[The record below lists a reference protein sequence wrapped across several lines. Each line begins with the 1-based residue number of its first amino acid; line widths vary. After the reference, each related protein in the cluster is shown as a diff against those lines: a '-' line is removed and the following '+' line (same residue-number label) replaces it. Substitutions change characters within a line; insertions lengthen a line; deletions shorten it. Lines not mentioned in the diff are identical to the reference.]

1 MKIHLLENRTI
12 SGYTTFGSV
21 YRKGEV
27 SGDSRFALK
36 DSSGGN
42 VPVQTRIS
50 AYWPDGSVKWAAHT
64 ADSKLLGRT
73 GVLEPAGITAAVP
86 CTEYPASI
94 TLNEHENGFTIDTG
108 KIQVEVPRNSGAS
121 ASPLMRIR
129 SCSGKAG
136 DTEVYPV
143 FRLEQRISGDGSEK
157 ILREEYP
164 GAAEEITLLEAG
176 PLQVVVRLK
185 GPYKSRTTEH
195 RSMQW
200 IIYAYLWAGSEEIK
214 FVHTFLYDGDADR
227 DFINGFGIRLLTH
240 LSGKPYNRHVKFG
253 TGEGVFHET
262 AQSLFSCSPRLP
274 DSVFEAQMQGA
285 LSFGEYDEM
294 ADEASKDL
302 PVWNEYVLAQ
312 NSISDYFI
320 KKRTCGE
327 CCYLD
332 SDHGLRAQGTV
343 SVTGEKGGIAAG
355 IKDFRQKYPG
365 AVQVRNLAGDS
376 AETTLW
382 FYSPFTESYDLRHY
396 DRRSYVKTLYEGYDF
411 VQASPYGIG
420 VTSEC
425 RVKLVGCL
433 PRNEEIKKFGRE
445 VQRPPVYAAD
455 PEYYYAKRAFGFWSL
470 KQTDTEVEEEI
481 EDQLRR
487 AVRFYEDEIRQ
498 RQWYGLFDYGDV
510 MHKYDPVRHRWR
522 YDMGGFA
529 WQNTELVPTYWLW
542 ISFLRSGESD
552 IFDIAEAM
560 TRHCSEVDM
569 YHIGPLKGIGTRH
582 NVRHWGCPCK
592 EPRISMAGHH
602 RFCYYLTGDYRI
614 RDVMRDSADA
624 ERSMRNLRTAV
635 VEKSKT
641 DGKEKVL
648 IRSGPDWTSF
658 VCNWMTAY
666 EQTLDQTYLQKILNG
681 IDDICRMP
689 FGLASGPEFL
699 LDEENGHLEYTGEHE
714 ESINM
719 HLQVCQGGT
728 HIWLELM
735 DMLDGYSDYGT
746 RFAKLLAEYG
756 KFYMLSPEEKRKAT
770 NGLIDRRPFSFPYFA
785 SGLAAFSS
793 AFYKDE
799 QLAGKVLGKIF
810 SVLYSPSDY
819 SGFRKEKYMAAE
831 NGMDRYEIPWI
842 STNMV
847 SQWSLNMI
855 LVMEFLKEK
864 LPKSSKE
871 LKEIVSSAEAE
882 SYKKG

>member
-1 MKIHLLENRTI
+1 MKIHLLENRTE

-21 YRKGEV
+21 YSKGEV
-27 SGDSRFALK
+27 PGDSRFALK
-36 DSSGGN
+36 GSSGGN

-64 ADSKLLGRT
+64 ADSGLIGKT
-73 GVLEPAGITAAVP
+73 GILETAGTAVSDP
-86 CTEYPASI
+86 CAEYPASI
-94 TLNEHENGFTIDTG
+94 TLNRNDNGFTVDTG
-108 KIQVEVPRNSGAS
+108 KMQVEVPHNGGTS

-129 SCSGKAG
+129 PCFSGEEYT
-136 DTEVYPV
+136 DLYPV
-143 FRLEQRISGDGSEK
+143 FRREQRISGDGAEK

-164 GAAEEITLLEAG
+164 GAAEEITLLETG
-176 PLQVVVRLK
+176 PLQTVVRLK
-185 GPYKSRTTEH
+185 GSYQSRTTGQK
-195 RSMQW
+195 SMQW
-200 IIYAYLWAGSEEIK
+200 IIYAYLWAGSTEIR
-214 FVHTFLYDGDADR
+214 FLHTFLYDGDADR
-227 DFINGFGIRLLTH
+227 DFINVFGIRLLTH
-240 LSGKPYNRHVKFG
+240 ISGKPYNRHVKFG
-253 TGEGVFHET
+253 TDEGAFHEA

-274 DSVFEAQMQGA
+274 DSVFEAQMRGA
-285 LSFGEYDEM
+285 LSFGEYGEM
-294 ADEASKDL
+294 ADEASEEL
-302 PVWNEYVLAQ
+302 PVWNEYVLSQ
-312 NSISDYFI
+312 NSISDYSI
-320 KKRTCGE
+320 KKRTCRE

-332 SDHGLRAQGTV
+332 SDHGFRASGTV
-343 SVTGEKGGIAAG
+343 SVTGEKGGIVAG
-355 IKDFRQKYPG
+355 IKDFWQKYPG
-365 AVQVRNLAGDS
+365 AVQVKDLAGDA

-382 FYSPFTESYDLRHY
+382 FYSPFAESYDLRHY

-411 VQASPYGIG
+411 VQASAYGIG

-425 RVKLVGCL
+425 RVKLVERL
-433 PRNEEIKKFGRE
+433 PQDEELKNLGEK
-445 VQRPPVYAAD
+445 VQNPSVYAAD
-455 PEYYYAKRAFGFWSL
+455 PEYYHAKRAFGFWSL
-470 KQTDTEVEEEI
+470 KRADTELGEEI
-481 EDQLRR
+481 EGQLRR

-498 RQWYGLFDYGDV
+498 RQWYGLF
-510 MHKYDPVRHRWR
+510 HKYDPVRHRWR

-542 ISFLRSGESD
+542 ISFLRSGEGD

-569 YHIGPLKGIGTRH
+569 YHLGPLKGIGTRH

-602 RFCYYLTGDYRI
+602 RFFYYLTGDYRI
-614 RDVMRDSADA
+614 RDVMQDSADA
-624 ERSMRNLRTAV
+624 ERSMKNLRTAV
-635 VEKSKT
+635 IEKSDT
-641 DGKEKVL
+641 DRKEKVL

-658 VCNWMTAY
+658 LCNWMTAY

-785 SGLAAFSS
+785 SGLAAFS
-793 AFYKDE
+793 AVYLKDE
-799 QLAGKVLGKIF
+799 ELVQKVLQKIF
-810 SVLYSPSDY
+810 SVLYSSSDY
-819 SGFRKEKYMAAE
+819 SGFRKEKYMAADGTE
-831 NGMDRYEIPWI
+831 QYEIPWI
-842 STNMV
+842 STNMA
-847 SQWSLNMI
+847 SQWSLNII
-855 LVMEFLKEK
+855 LVMEFLKGK
-864 LPKSSKE
+864 FPKSLKE
-871 LKEIVSSAEAE
+871 LKEIVSSMEAD
-882 SYKKG
+882 YYRKG